1 MLVKLP
7 GQQQPRQS
15 AVPVSHV
22 DIMPTVLGVAGY
34 PTPGQLQGRRLDTP
48 ELSAREPVF
57 SEAWALGEVQ
67 ANPNLRGVR
76 RAVFDGSSKLIA
88 GSAGPVEFY
97 DLENDPGETVNRYDP
112 ANPAVAALAAR
123 ITTWMAGI
131 PRQLPKPAQP
141 DKGTMDRIKSLGYTQ

>member
-1 MLVKLP
+1 
-7 GQQQPRQS
+7 
-15 AVPVSHV
+15 
-22 DIMPTVLGVAGY
+22 
-34 PTPGQLQGRRLDTP
+34 
-48 ELSAREPVF
+48 
-57 SEAWALGEVQ
+57 
-67 ANPNLRGVR
+67 VR

-88 GSAGPVEFY
+88 GNAGPVEFY